1 MQTSYK
7 FNRNQL
13 IALCSV
19 TLLVPALRLVPSLTA
34 SLGGRAAWLSV
45 PAASLPLLGYVWFLS
60 RFMSH
65 RKSGEGM
72 AELTLHCLG
81 SGAGGAALLAL
92 STIALV
98 GSTYNAFLYFRF

>member
-45 PAASLPLLGYVWFLS
+45 PAAALPLLAV
-60 RFMSH
+60 R
-65 RKSGEGM
+65 
-72 AELTLHCLG
+72 
-81 SGAGGAALLAL
+81 
-92 STIALV
+92 
-98 GSTYNAFLYFRF
+98 

>member
-45 PAASLPLLGYVWFLS
+45 PAGICVVPQPLHV
-60 RFMSH
+60 
-65 RKSGEGM
+65 
-72 AELTLHCLG
+72 AP
-81 SGAGGAALLAL
+81 
-92 STIALV
+92 
-98 GSTYNAFLYFRF
+98 

>member
-45 PAASLPLLGYVWFLS
+45 PAAALPLLGYVWFLS

-65 RKSGEGM
+65 RKSGE
-72 AELTLHCLG
+72 AWQ
-81 SGAGGAALLAL
+81 S
-92 STIALV
+92 
-98 GSTYNAFLYFRF
+98 

>member
-34 SLGGRAAWLSV
+34 SLGGMAL
-45 PAASLPLLGYVWFLS
+45 
-60 RFMSH
+60 RF
-65 RKSGEGM
+65 R
-72 AELTLHCLG
+72 
-81 SGAGGAALLAL
+81 GGAAAAGICVVPQPLHVAP
-92 STIALV
+92 
-98 GSTYNAFLYFRF
+98 

>member
-45 PAASLPLLGYVWFLS
+45 PAAALPLLGYLFL
-60 RFMSH
+60 
-65 RKSGEGM
+65 
-72 AELTLHCLG
+72 LPC
-81 SGAGGAALLAL
+81 
-92 STIALV
+92 
-98 GSTYNAFLYFRF
+98 YAFFRFGLRKYQSAGS